1 VEFATQMGT
10 HKKTSLNIL
19 LKEIEHWENLDINR
33 RTVGY

>member
-10 HKKTSLNIL
+10 HRKTSLNIL
-19 LKEIEHWENLDINR
+19 LKEIEHLGNLNINE